1 MFLDMQGRTALL
13 AGGDEQIAQKSRLL
27 KRTEADLVIMSE
39 TLIPELQR
47 LVDQGAAKHIAA
59 DFDAEAISA
68 ARYVF
73 IATEDDEL
81 DLEIADHARAA
92 GAVVNMVDK
101 PDQCDMIT
109 PALVD
114 RDPVV
119 VAIGTEGAAPVL
131 AKAIK
136 TSLEQSLS
144 PRLGGFIKMIRLQ
157 RGPVADQVDGRTR
170 LSFWNWA
177 VKGAPWRKWLAG
189 DEAGAEAMVRAAAE
203 AGGPPV
209 NETGGLTFIETP
221 TTPDLLPLR
230 AVERLQNA
238 AVVFHSETLDEGVLE
253 LARRDA
259 ERIALTG
266 CPRND
271 PALVEKALAQGAVVV
286 VATRACAWPEKG
298 GEVIRAAPD

>member
-1 MFLDMQGRTALL
+1 MFLDMRGRTALL

-27 KRTEADLVIMSE
+27 TRTEADLVIMSE

-47 LVDQGAAKHIAA
+47 LVDQGQARHVAA
-59 DFDAEAISA
+59 DCDAGVISA
-68 ARYVF
+68 SRFVF
-73 IATEDDEL
+73 IATGDDEL
-81 DLEIADHARAA
+81 DQKIADHARAA
-92 GAVVNMVDK
+92 GAIVNMVDK

-144 PRLGGFIKMIRLQ
+144 PRLGGFIDMIRLQ
-157 RGPVADQVDGRTR
+157 RGAVAEQVDRRAR
-170 LSFWNWA
+170 LPFWNWA
-177 VKGAPWRKWLAG
+177 IKGAPWRKWLEG
-189 DEAGAEAMVRAAAE
+189 DEAGAEAMVRAAAQ
-203 AGGPPV
+203 AGGPPTG
-209 NETGGLTFIETP
+209 EPGGLTFIEAP
-221 TTPDLLPLR
+221 AAPDLLSLR

-238 AVVFHSETLDEGVLE
+238 AVVFHSETLDDSVLE

-259 ERIALTG
+259 ERVALSE
-266 CPRND
+266 CPRHD
-271 PALVEKALAQGAVVV
+271 PAEVEKALMQGAVVV
-286 VATRACAWPEKG
+286 IATANCAWPAMDAEA
-298 GEVIRAAPD
+298 IRAAPA

>member
-1 MFLDMQGRTALL
+1 MFLDMQGRIALL
-13 AGGDEQIAQKSRLL
+13 AGGDEQIVQKSRLL
-27 KRTEADLVIMSE
+27 KRTDADLVIMSE
-39 TLIPELQR
+39 MLVPELQR
-47 LVDQGAAKHIAA
+47 LVDQGHARHVAK
-59 DFDAEAISA
+59 DFDPATVAT

-81 DLEIADHARAA
+81 DLQIADHARAS

-109 PALVD
+109 PAIVD

-144 PRLGGFIKMIRLQ
+144 PRLGGFIEMIRLQ
-157 RGPVADQVDGRTR
+157 RGPVADQVDGPRR

-189 DEAGAEAMVRAAAE
+189 DEAGAETMVRNAARE
-203 AGGPPV
+203 GGPP
-209 NETGGLTFIETP
+209 EGGFGSLTFIETP
-221 TTPDLLPLR
+221 EAPDLLPLR
-230 AVERLQNA
+230 AIQRLQDA
-238 AVVFHSETLDEGVLE
+238 AVIFHDETLDEGVLE

-259 ERIALTG
+259 ERVAVTR
-266 CPRND
+266 CPRGD
-271 PALVEKALAQGAVVV
+271 LVEFEKALSKGSVVV
-286 VATRACAWPEKG
+286 IGTAKCSLPGSDCETILAT
-298 GEVIRAAPD
+298 PD

>member
-27 KRTEADLVIMSE
+27 KRTDADLVIMSE

-47 LVDQGAAKHIAA
+47 LVDQGHARHIAE
-59 DFDAEAISA
+59 DFDADGIAA

-81 DLEIADHARAA
+81 DLQIADHARAS

-109 PALVD
+109 PAIVD

-144 PRLGGFIKMIRLQ
+144 PRLGGFIEMIRLQ

-189 DEAGAEAMVRAAAE
+189 EEAGAEAMVRKAAE
-203 AGGPPV
+203 AGGPP
-209 NETGGLTFIETP
+209 EGEQGGLTFIETP
-221 TTPDLLPLR
+221 DAPDLLPLR
-230 AVERLQNA
+230 AVQRLQEA
-238 AVVFHSETLDEGVLE
+238 EVIFHASDLDEGVLE

-259 ERIALTG
+259 RRVALTG

-271 PALVEKALAQGAVVV
+271 LAGVEAPLADGPVVV
-286 VATRACAWPEKG
+286 IATTQCRWDEKDA
-298 GEVIRAAPD
+298 EVIRAAPA

>member
-1 MFLDMQGRTALL
+1 MFLDMRGRTVLL

-47 LVDQGAAKHIAA
+47 LVDEGAARHVAA
-59 DFDAEAISA
+59 DFDAEAIASS
-68 ARYVF
+68 RYIF
-73 IATEDDEL
+73 IATEDDDL
-81 DLEIADHARAA
+81 DLEVAEHARAA

-119 VAIGTEGAAPVL
+119 VAIGTEGAAPVV

-144 PRLGGFIKMIRLQ
+144 PRLGGFIEMIRHQ
-157 RGPVADQVDGRTR
+157 RSLVAEQVEARAR
-170 LSFWNWA
+170 RPFWNWA
-177 VKGAPWRKWLAG
+177 IKGAPWRKWLAG
-189 DEAGAEAMVRAAAE
+189 EEAAAK
-203 AGGPPV
+203 AMITAAAKTGSPPV
-209 NETGGLTFIETP
+209 DEPGGLTFIETP
-221 TTPDLLPLR
+221 DAPDLLPLR

-238 AVVFHSETLDEGVLE
+238 AVVFHSDALDEKVLE

-259 ERIALTG
+259 DRVALTG

-271 PALVEKALAQGAVVV
+271 PADVEKALAKGAVVV
-286 VATRACAWPEKG
+286 VATADCAWPALDAET
-298 GEVIRAAPD
+298 IRTAPA